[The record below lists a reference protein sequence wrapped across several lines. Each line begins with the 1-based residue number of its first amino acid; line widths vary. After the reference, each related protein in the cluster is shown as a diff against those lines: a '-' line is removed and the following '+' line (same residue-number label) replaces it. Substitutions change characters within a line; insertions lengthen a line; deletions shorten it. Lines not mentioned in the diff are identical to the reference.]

1 MGHKHDRVVSNTAA
15 SVLARIDMDTKNSLE
30 ECTSQ
35 GEGAI
40 ARRIQEL
47 DKEWDT
53 DRMIEAEASLMALLG
68 LTLGATVNRKFF
80 LLPGFVASMV
90 LVHAVQGWYPL
101 LPLFRRSGAR
111 TSREI
116 NRERYALKTLRG
128 DFDDISGL
136 SPRDYEGQTEN
147 VQSDG
152 RLQEAI
158 NE

>member
-1 MGHKHDRVVSNTAA
+1 MGQTHDRVANNTAA
-15 SVLARIDMDTKNSLE
+15 SVLARIDLDTKNSLE
-30 ECTSQ
+30 ECASQ

-53 DRMIEAEASLMALLG
+53 DRMIEAEASLMALMG

-90 LVHAVQGWYPL
+90 IVHAVQGWYPL
-101 LPLFRRSGAR
+101 LPLFRRSGVR
-111 TSREI
+111 TAREI

-128 DFDDISGL
+128 DFDDIPGL
-136 SPRDYEGQTEN
+136 LGKDHADK
-147 VQSDG
+147 VQSNG
-152 RLQEAI
+152 RLQEAL